1 MRTSSSQT
9 LEGFLRNPSIL
20 AMIGSVGIHSML
32 VLFSGLKPAES
43 VPTPLQVISL
53 NPGSDTT
60 NLNALLAPSG
70 LPVPNGLPPINLG
83 EVPELSNLPNGSPL
97 GNPSS
102 QSVYLSSDPSSIN
115 FGSLSVKNPPQ
126 KSVAGAQGPVVG
138 INLPKRTI
146 EPAKDSQS
154 SSPSGAFA
162 GNRPLS
168 EQLQAQRDNAKY
180 AVNPNQGTP
189 KLNPGTFQPDDGG
202 TSSTAPSS
210 VSSSLPS
217 PLPSSTAATGDSA
230 APLREKYNGWLQAKG
245 QAYGQPISTQTGP
258 RLTAE
263 YPPSACNTKVDGSA
277 FIAAVFGPDGAIA
290 PGSDSV
296 QVLQSAETLA
306 LTRAAISTV
315 EGYRFPASGIH
326 QAYNFRVDVPYSATA
341 CTAKS
346 SPDTPI
352 KPSASPTIT
361 PTKPSAIPSPSAQK
375 ATSKEDFLRR
385 LESSNS
391 QVKSSQAPS
400 PSLTP
405 SPSPEPLPSPSIA
418 VPEGTPKS
426 P

>member
-9 LEGFLRNPSIL
+9 LDGFLRNPSIL

-43 VPTPLQVISL
+43 VPSPLQVISL
-53 NPGSDTT
+53 DPGSNT
-60 NLNALLAPSG
+60 NLNALLAPKG

-83 EVPELSNLPNGSPL
+83 EVPELSSLPTISQL

-102 QSVYLSSDPSSIN
+102 QSVYLNSDPSSIN
-115 FGSLSVKNPPQ
+115 LGNLSVKNPPQ
-126 KSVAGAQGPVVG
+126 KSILGAQGPVVG
-138 INLPKRTI
+138 INLPKKTI
-146 EPAKDSQS
+146 KPKDSS
-154 SSPSGAFA
+154 SSPLSGIFS

-189 KLNPGTFQPDDGG
+189 KLNPDTFQPDDGG
-202 TSSTAPSS
+202 TSSTAPSP
-210 VSSSLPS
+210 VPSSLPS
-217 PLPSSTAATGDSA
+217 PSSNPTAATGDSA
-230 APLREKYNGWLQAKG
+230 APLREKYNGWLQAKS

-263 YPPSACNTKVDGSA
+263 YPQSACNTKVEGSA

-290 PGSDSV
+290 SGSDSV

-346 SPDTPI
+346 SPDTPV
-352 KPSASPTIT
+352 KPSSSPTIT
-361 PTKPSAIPSPSAQK
+361 PTKPSALPSPSARK
-375 ATSKEDFLRR
+375 ATSKEEFLRR
-385 LESSNS
+385 LESSS
-391 QVKSSQAPS
+391 PQTTSSQAPS
-400 PSLTP
+400 PSLTQT
-405 SPSPEPLPSPSIA
+405 PSPEPLSTPAIT
-418 VPEGTPKS
+418 VPEGAPKS